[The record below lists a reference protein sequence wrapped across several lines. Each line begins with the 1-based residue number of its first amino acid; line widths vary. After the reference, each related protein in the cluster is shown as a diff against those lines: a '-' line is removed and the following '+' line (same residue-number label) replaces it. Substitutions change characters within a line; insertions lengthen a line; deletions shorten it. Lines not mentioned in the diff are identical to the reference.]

1 MRSRAAVKILKG
13 RGFKEVYNLKGGMMA
28 WEEIEAPEVAGSAD
42 RGRINLIKG
51 DEAPSEIV
59 AMAYGMEKGVE
70 CYYSTMAELLKDT
83 EVSRLLKEL
92 AEEEKNHQQK
102 IFILYQNLDP
112 SVTNRQKFEARMVS
126 DAMEGGFIVEEF
138 FEKNLSGRQSVL
150 NVLNVSM
157 MLEAQA
163 LDLYMRYSDRCVSEN
178 AKESL
183 YNLAEQ
189 EKQHLNR
196 IGSLIEDK
204 FK

>member
-13 RGFKEVYNLKGGMMA
+13 RGFKEAYNLEGGMMA
-28 WEEIEAPEVAGSAD
+28 WEEIEAPEVGGSAD
-42 RGRINLIKG
+42 RGINLIKG
-51 DEAPSEIV
+51 NETPTEIV

-70 CYYSTMAELLKDT
+70 CYYSTMVELLKDT

-102 IFILYQNLDP
+102 IFILYQSLDP
-112 SVTNRQKFEARMVS
+112 SVTNCQKFETRLVS
-126 DAMEGGFIVEEF
+126 DAMEGGFMVEEF
-138 FEKNLSGRQSVL
+138 IEKNLSGRQSVL

-178 AKESL
+178 AKEIL
-183 YNLAEQ
+183 YYLAEQ

>member
-1 MRSRAAVKILKG
+1 VRSRAAVRILKE

-42 RGRINLIKG
+42 RGINLIKG
-51 DEAPSEIV
+51 NETPNEIV
-59 AMAYGMEKGVE
+59 AMAYGMEKGQE
-70 CYYSTMAELLKDT
+70 CYYSTMVELLEDT

-112 SVTNRQKFEARMVS
+112 SVTNRQKFEARLVS
-126 DAMEGGFIVEEF
+126 DAMEGGFMVEEF
-138 FEKNLSGRQSVL
+138 VEKNRSGRQSVL

-178 AKESL
+178 AKETL
-183 YNLAEQ
+183 FYLAEQ

>member
-1 MRSRAAVKILKG
+1 VRSRAAVRILKE

-42 RGRINLIKG
+42 RGINLIKG
-51 DEAPSEIV
+51 NETPNEIV
-59 AMAYGMEKGVE
+59 AMAYGMEKGQE
-70 CYYSTMAELLKDT
+70 CYYSTMVELLEDT

-112 SVTNRQKFEARMVS
+112 SVTNRQKFEARLVS
-126 DAMEGGFIVEEF
+126 DAMEGGFMVEEF
-138 FEKNLSGRQSVL
+138 IEKNRSGRQSVL

-178 AKESL
+178 AKETL
-183 YNLAEQ
+183 FYLAEQ